1 MEILLLSFGSYLWGN
16 INPAILLT
24 KAKKGIDIRTVG
36 RRNPGATNAALT
48 LGFKT
53 GVGVAL
59 LDIFKGVIPVFI
71 ARFLYPN
78 LDWIW
83 FLIGVMVMLG
93 HMFPVFYQFKGGKG
107 VASLIGVLVT
117 AAPLFGLSLLSISVL
132 LLVTTKY
139 ITIPTV
145 LSVIVTPIYLFFS
158 AYSLEAF
165 WIMLIFMVI
174 SLYKQRLLILNIIQG
189 KETSLS
195 QVLNDIRQKNE
206 RD

>member
-1 MEILLLSFGSYLWGN
+1 MEILLLSIGSYIWGS
-16 INPAILLT
+16 INPAIMLT
-24 KAKKGIDIRTVG
+24 KYKKGIDIRSVG
-36 RRNPGATNAALT
+36 RHNPGATNVAIA
-48 LGFKT
+48 LGFKS
-53 GVGVAL
+53 GVWVAL
-59 LDIFKGVIPVFI
+59 FDIIKGAIPVFI
-71 ARFLYPN
+71 ARIIYPKT
-78 LDWIW
+78 DAVW
-83 FLIGVMVMLG
+83 FLMGVMVLLG

-117 AAPLFGLSLLSISVL
+117 AAPLFGFSLLSISVL

>member
-1 MEILLLSFGSYLWGN
+1 MDLIILSIGSYIWGS
-16 INPAILLT
+16 INPAIMLT
-24 KAKKGIDIRTVG
+24 KHKKGIDIRSVG
-36 RRNPGATNAALT
+36 RHNPGATNVAIT
-48 LGFKT
+48 LGFKS

-59 LDIFKGVIPVFI
+59 LDILKGVLPVLI
-71 ARFLYPN
+71 ARIIYPN
-78 LDWIW
+78 TDAIW
-83 FLIGVMVMLG
+83 FLMGVMVMLG

-117 AAPLFGLSLLSISVL
+117 AAPLFGLSLLSIAVL

-174 SLYKQRLLILNIIQG
+174 SLYKQRLLIIHIIQG
-189 KETSLS
+189 KESSLS
-195 QVLNDIRQKNE
+195 QVLSEISEEN
-206 RD
+206 